1 MRRIRIF
8 SKFVYPMWFVAIIL
22 VSALVMAGCS
32 SNSSSDSNSS
42 STPAPGTLGISLTD
56 APACGFD
63 EVNVTISKVRIHQ
76 SSSAAEDDAD
86 WHDIIL
92 SPARKINLLNLNNGT
107 LETLGETPL
116 PAGHYTQLRLVLD
129 KNTGSSIANSVVLS
143 GTTTEIELVT
153 PSATQ
158 SGIKLINEFDVP
170 PGQRVDLLLDFDACK
185 SVVTRG
191 NGSYGLKPVIKVIPF
206 VLNGI
211 SGFVDTSLLGGNV
224 VVSAQVN
231 GADVRSTVPN
241 TQTGEFLL
249 ARLDAP
255 ASYDVV
261 ITADGRATAVVA
273 GVPIS
278 TATSTAA
285 ISTSGSPITLP
296 TSTTHKITGMVL
308 LNPLSSDEIA
318 YVASKQTV
326 TAGLTVTVKSQGVDL
341 LDGTY
346 ALTLPVA
353 APLLGH
359 YGTGVLPIAFAAQP
373 AAAGKYS
380 VEATALGY
388 HTQSFDKD
396 ISTTNET
403 QDFTLVP

>member
-1 MRRIRIF
+1 
-8 SKFVYPMWFVAIIL
+8 
-22 VSALVMAGCS
+22 
-32 SNSSSDSNSS
+32 
-42 STPAPGTLGISLTD
+42 
-56 APACGFD
+56 
-63 EVNVTISKVRIHQ
+63 
-76 SSSAAEDDAD
+76 
-86 WHDIIL
+86 
-92 SPARKINLLNLNNGT
+92 
-107 LETLGETPL
+107 
-116 PAGHYTQLRLVLD
+116 
-129 KNTGSSIANSVVLS
+129 
-143 GTTTEIELVT
+143 
-153 PSATQ
+153 
-158 SGIKLINEFDVP
+158 
-170 PGQRVDLLLDFDACK
+170 
-185 SVVTRG
+185 
-191 NGSYGLKPVIKVIPF
+191 
-206 VLNGI
+206 
-211 SGFVDTSLLGGNV
+211 
-224 VVSAQVN
+224 
-231 GADVRSTVPN
+231 VPN
-241 TQTGEFLL
+241 TLTGEFFI

-308 LNPLSSDEIA
+308 LNPPSSDEIA